1 MAEMTRIYLGGV
13 LIEEPVTCLTD
24 IMAGLMGVYAFL
36 TLMRLSPKTR
46 ENQWLTTYFLFLGVG
61 LICAGFL
68 GHAFFYALDH
78 NWNWK
83 TIGWSG
89 SAIGIFC
96 MERGS
101 ILGLKKYLHPKLIQ
115 GLLLLNLIKLA
126 TFFFMVRNPDA
137 STFDYV
143 KINSA
148 LGLGVIVLLSQLFL
162 YRKDRKGSRKFIIGG
177 ILYGVLTA
185 LLYNNQIGLDKWFNY
200 HDVSHVMTFV
210 SIFLMFIGVK
220 GLVKGKKYAQEDPL
234 KASL

>member
-1 MAEMTRIYLGGV
+1 MEEMTRIYLGGV

-24 IMAGLMGVYAFL
+24 VMAGLTGLISFVVL
-36 TLMRLSPKTR
+36 SRLSPNTR
-46 ENQWLTTYFLFLGVG
+46 ENRWLSAYFFFLGVG
-61 LICAGFL
+61 LICAGFF

-101 ILGLKKYLHPKLIQ
+101 IYGLRKHLPKAWVDF
-115 GLLLLNLIKLA
+115 LLALNILKLA
-126 TFFFMVRNPDA
+126 LFFFMVRNPDA

-148 LGLGVIVLLSQLFL
+148 LGLGVIVLISQSFMYL
-162 YRKDRKGSRKFIIGG
+162 RDRVNGRRRVIGG
-177 ILYGVLTA
+177 ILFGVLTA
-185 LLYNNQIGLDKWFNY
+185 LLYNNKIGLHKWFNY
-200 HDVSHVMTFV
+200 HDVSHIMTMI
-210 SIFLMFIGVK
+210 SIFIMFLGVRGIIK
-220 GLVKGKKYAQEDPL
+220 ETNQSSPQP
-234 KASL
+234 ST